1 MSKLVTAKQKCKD
14 IDGDELTIKNLS
26 YNAEQIRYYVPSLI
40 HNLRISYR
48 PIKRVLLDSVANL

>member
-1 MSKLVTAKQKCKD
+1 MATTSHWD